1 MEPRAPPTVAPS
13 VKPKS
18 RATNV
23 HAAQSLRKSLA
34 PGLFLVAT
42 ILVLQLAA
50 YSWPRRWIASGAP
63 ILTFFL
69 LHGDNSG
76 RRVLPF
82 CHIWTL
88 FATVNLA
95 YAVACT
101 SWLLYWVFTA
111 LCYPTIFITCLF
123 QYKPVG
129 VVTRWM
135 LRGLLKQLHFVDDK
149 IALFDIPALE
159 IDVDVDG
166 LMVLR
171 GITLSLSTL
180 SFTVHGVE
188 VGIKLSD
195 DLELAIQTERVT
207 VALFRSIQVHD
218 CFANLKSGKQELTFG
233 ESGRKSKR
241 HSREPSRASCS
252 SSIVATD
259 KSPPAIPEA
268 KAKLTAGKPP
278 EDTSNR
284 AAYKAIKKQ
293 PLHSDTA
300 VQRYHHTLEQLDA
313 TNAISQAKKHL
324 QRYPNSTDGV
334 DFDDEPA
341 RRAVLCSLLHSTP
354 SVPNPPQH
362 SVRVTELRAL
372 SSPRMR
378 HFMHRLPMLLRLL
391 LNPLSYFHPV
401 TIRSITATAS
411 GEWLKSLLVQSIFR
425 SHDGSEVE
433 LERLQD
439 AISSWVSDANFTV
452 GLGAMAGQAHVPL
465 LSSSNIYCQMAFDGV
480 MAHRAALAQE
490 TTSVCE
496 VVKLRGADASFIVP
510 TFLLPHHEHII
521 PDKCTTQ
528 AATDASTGGSV
539 DTDVEANTGGDE
551 AGNDKTAVKMAVRA
565 HLPVELDQD
574 LLNFVALLVKHGKL
588 LEMDQSASPVDSD
601 SKGLGDAVNQK
612 MKDGIKKAVM
622 GGDQWLAKLAGKV
635 LKKLETVSGDL
646 GYSGDIP
653 VELAKYRSTGWLEV
667 EGEKLLP

>member
-1 MEPRAPPTVAPS
+1 MEPRAVPTVAPT
-13 VKPKS
+13 VKPNKS
-18 RATNV
+18 HATNP
-23 HAAQSLRKSLA
+23 AQSLRKSLA

-42 ILVLQLAA
+42 ILALQLAA

-95 YAVACT
+95 YAVAST

-111 LCYPTIFITCLF
+111 LCFPSIYITCLV

-129 VVTRWM
+129 VATRWL

-180 SFTVHGVE
+180 SFAVHGVE

-207 VALFRSIQVHD
+207 VALFRSIEVDD
-218 CFANLKSGKQELTFG
+218 CYANLKGGKQELTFG
-233 ESGRKSKR
+233 ESRCKEKH
-241 HSREPSRASCS
+241 HSRES
-252 SSIVATD
+252 STAGDTSSMGATD
-259 KSPPAIPEA
+259 RSSA
-268 KAKLTAGKPP
+268 KAKMTAGKPP
-278 EDTSNR
+278 KDSSNS

-293 PLHSDTA
+293 PLHSDIA
-300 VQRYHHTLEQLDA
+300 VERYRHTLEQLDA

-324 QRYPNSTDGV
+324 QRFPTSTEGV
-334 DFDDEPA
+334 DSDDEPA
-341 RRAVLCSLLHSTP
+341 RRAAICSLLHATP
-354 SVPNPPQH
+354 SVPNPPQR
-362 SVRVTELRAL
+362 SVKMTALRTL

-378 HFMHRLPMLLRLL
+378 HFMHRLPLLLRMLLS
-391 LNPLSYFHPV
+391 PLSYFHPV

-411 GEWLKSLLVQSIFR
+411 GDWLKSLLVQTIFR
-425 SHDGSEVE
+425 SHDSSEVE
-433 LERLQD
+433 LELERLQE

-452 GLGAMAGQAHVPL
+452 GLGTMAGQAHVPL
-465 LSSSNIYCQMAFDGV
+465 LSSSSIYCQMAFDGV
-480 MAHRAALAQE
+480 VAHRAALGQE

-496 VVKLRGADASFIVP
+496 VVKLRGTDASFVVP

-521 PDKCTTQ
+521 PDKSSPQ
-528 AATDASTGGSV
+528 VAADALRKGGA
-539 DTDVEANTGGDE
+539 DTDVEANNGGDE
-551 AGNDKTAVKMAVRA
+551 TSDDNTAVKMAVRA
-565 HLPVELDQD
+565 HLPAKLDQD
-574 LLNFVALLVKHGKL
+574 LLNFAALLVKHGKL
-588 LEMDQSASPVDSD
+588 LELDQAASPVEGDEKRLS
-601 SKGLGDAVNQK
+601 DAVNQK

-635 LKKLETVSGDL
+635 LKKLEVVNGDL

-653 VELAKYRSTGWLEV
+653 VDLAPYRSTGWLEV
-667 EGEKLLP
+667 EGDKLLP